1 MKNKLNFLKYFI
13 LLTICSVNT
22 LFAYSQEYAR
32 NIEDLPYD
40 YSFFKKDTLS
50 FPMIGIISSHSE
62 VSIRYRIVDLER
74 TIVMPKVLGENDE
87 IEILISTDGKEFENL
102 GIINKY
108 SHIPSLA
115 YVDVSFPVYSYASK
129 SAWIK
134 LVCRK
139 STGNFMFDVDQIGIN
154 DVAKLKETDA
164 NSFEDVTVSPIPATE
179 YFIVSIESKNK
190 YKKVEFINDCGK
202 VFEYDY
208 VSDYNGISFDVFGF
222 PKNIYFARL
231 TGDSNSMIKKVMI
244 KIPYPEII
252 FK

>member
-139 STGNFMFDVDQIGIN
+139 STGNFMLIYVNFVD
-154 DVAKLKETDA
+154 
-164 NSFEDVTVSPIPATE
+164 
-179 YFIVSIESKNK
+179 
-190 YKKVEFINDCGK
+190 
-202 VFEYDY
+202 
-208 VSDYNGISFDVFGF
+208 
-222 PKNIYFARL
+222 
-231 TGDSNSMIKKVMI
+231 
-244 KIPYPEII
+244 
-252 FK
+252 